1 MTGVKAFLREWGLH
15 LGYAVGGAAIGLLAV
30 IYIAS
35 DDDPPPREPK
45 SAESRFIKPKAL
57 APVLPV
63 PRQEPQQVEALPPSV
78 PSESETAATLQPPE
92 PEPIPQ
98 AGIPLAWQKHAV
110 AYAAPAGK
118 PLIAVVIDD
127 MGIDRSRTA
136 EVTALPG
143 PLTTSFL
150 TYAGNLKAQVLAAQ
164 RAGHELLVHVPMEP
178 SGKAA
183 DPGPNAITTGLAQ
196 EEMKRRLDWALAR
209 FPDFV
214 GINNHMGSRFTADR
228 DGMVFVLSALK
239 QRGLLF
245 LDSRTTAETVAASVA
260 RDLDLPFVERHVFLD
275 DDPSATAVAR
285 QLREVE
291 RIAARDGYA
300 VVIGHPKDATIDALR
315 HWLPALARRGFALVP
330 VSAIAEFRQ
339 RQGRG

>member
-1 MTGVKAFLREWGLH
+1 MGIASRIR
-15 LGYAVGGAAIGLLAV
+15 ADGGAIGLLAV
-30 IYIAS
+30 VYFVS
-35 DDDPPPREPK
+35 GDDPPPREPK
-45 SAESRFIKPKAL
+45 SAESRFVKPKTTPPVFPAL
-57 APVLPV
+57 RQQSEQAEAPPTSTEQ
-63 PRQEPQQVEALPPSV
+63 RPP
-78 PSESETAATLQPPE
+78 PTEQETATPIRPPV

-98 AGIPLAWQKHAV
+98 AGIQVPWRQYAV
-110 AYAAPAGK
+110 AYAAPVGK

-127 MGIDRSRTA
+127 MGIDRRRTA
-136 EVTALPG
+136 EVTALQG

-150 TYAGNLKAQVLAAQ
+150 TYAGDLKSQVLAAQ

-178 SGKAA
+178 SSKAV
-183 DPGPNAITTGLAQ
+183 DPGPNVITTGLSQ
-196 EEMKRRLDWALAR
+196 SEMKRRLDWALER

-239 QRGLLF
+239 RRGLLF

-315 HWLPALARRGFALVP
+315 QWLPALARRGFALVP
-330 VSAIAEFRQ
+330 VSAIVEFRQ
-339 RQGRG
+339 RQDRG

>member
-1 MTGVKAFLREWGLH
+1 MIKIKAFLREWGVH
-15 LGYAVGGAAIGLLAV
+15 LGYALTGGAIGLMAV
-30 IYIAS
+30 VYFQYG
-35 DDDPPPREPK
+35 DDAPPQEPK
-45 SAESRFIKPKAL
+45 SAESRFIKPKIEPPVSQAL
-57 APVLPV
+57 
-63 PRQEPQQVEALPPSV
+63 PQQSEPAVADPDRVSV
-78 PSESETAATLQPPE
+78 GQETTATIQPPV

-98 AGIPLAWQKHAV
+98 AGIQVPWRQHAV

-127 MGIDRSRTA
+127 MGIDRRRTA

-143 PLTTSFL
+143 PLTASFL
-150 TYAGNLKAQVLAAQ
+150 TYAGNLKSQVLAAQ

-178 SGKAA
+178 SSKAV
-183 DPGPNAITTGLAQ
+183 DPGPNVITTGLSQ
-196 EEMKRRLDWALAR
+196 DEIKRRLDWALDR

-228 DGMVFVLSALK
+228 DGMVLVLSALK

-260 RDLDLPFVERHVFLD
+260 RELDLPFVERHVFLD

-300 VVIGHPKDATIDALR
+300 VVIGHPKDATIEALR
-315 HWLPALARRGFALVP
+315 EWLPALERRGFALVP
-330 VSAIAEFRQ
+330 ISAVAEFRQ